1 MLLLMLAA
9 CSSHRVYQ
17 DQSKLWVD
25 LWKVEVKAVEWM
37 FKTEGNP
44 GDEYQNAA
52 AELLI
57 LIAINELSN
66 DIQQSRSAEQTKKS
80 FWDSTSSLKRCPA
93 YFTGKN

>member
-1 MLLLMLAA
+1 MFLLAA
-9 CSSHRVYQ
+9 CSSHRVSQ

-25 LWKVEVKAVEWM
+25 LWKVKVNDVEWM
-37 FKTEGNP
+37 FKTEDNP

-66 DIQQSRSAEQTKKS
+66 DIQQSRSAEQTKKVFETPPHLS
-80 FWDSTSSLKRCPA
+80 ERCPA
-93 YFTGKN
+93 YYTGKN